1 MPRVKEVFSSNAKQ
15 PALHYGLEDDLEIIE
30 WDPSACQPLACS
42 EELHFTPSPDTAST
56 RISMATPGSGVSVV
70 STPTSLTLPSP
81 PGTGVSGT
89 ASCVLRLEEHLPLT
103 RQEKRR
109 EKKKRRKALRATERA
124 GKELEPAPLQAEK
137 EKELLESKD
146 EEDEF
151 REDLAAE
158 GEEEGEEVWDGC
170 AREEEEEEVWNDMAL
185 ARDQFDAFMGA
196 RTGLVLSE
204 ETLREVYHETE
215 AKYIAWT
222 RRLDKGFMQ
231 EGYEMMD
238 FLEGLDDG
246 ADLWCEPCA
255 ASCSLCRIRDGETK

>member
-1 MPRVKEVFSSNAKQ
+1 MPRVKEVFSSSAQQ
-15 PALHYGLEDDLEIIE
+15 PVLHYVIEDDVEIIE

-42 EELHFTPSPDTAST
+42 KELPITPSPDTASA
-56 RISMATPGSGVSVV
+56 RVSMATPGSGVSVV
-70 STPTSLTLPSP
+70 TTPVSFTLPSSTAT
-81 PGTGVSGT
+81 PGTGVSAGT

-124 GKELEPAPLQAEK
+124 GEEEREFEPAPLQAEK
-137 EKELLESKD
+137 EKELLEKLC
-146 EEDEF
+146 EDS
-151 REDLAAE
+151 AE
-158 GEEEGEEVWDGC
+158 GEEEEEVWDRD

-204 ETLREVYHETE
+204 ETLWEAYHETE